1 MQKKPSPT
9 LSALDVQR
17 DAHLTRGICCCHACS
32 VDVLM
37 RVLPQVNLPS
47 SGDFYS
53 VSIQAANQKFFDQ
66 LMCIESSQ
74 NPNLGSQYSGEV
86 GG

>member
-1 MQKKPSPT
+1 MSAAAT
-9 LSALDVQR
+9 LARLPLIR
-17 DAHLTRGICCCHACS
+17 H
-32 VDVLM
+32 
-37 RVLPQVNLPS
+37 VLPQVNLPS

-74 NPNLGSQYSGEV
+74 NPNLGSQYSGEAWCRV
-86 GG
+86 QGQRKPPAGRAGLCTTQ

>member
-1 MQKKPSPT
+1 
-9 LSALDVQR
+9 
-17 DAHLTRGICCCHACS
+17 
-32 VDVLM
+32 M

-74 NPNLGSQYSGEV
+74 NPNLGSQYSGEA

>member
-1 MQKKPSPT
+1 MHALHACMQKKPSPT
-9 LSALDVQR
+9 LSAL
-17 DAHLTRGICCCHACS
+17 
-32 VDVLM
+32 DVLM